1 MLSSSSSSITT
12 KKNHLSTEYSPEL
25 NMISTDDPSPSDLS
39 QWINTSTSLHPNFEF
54 FYPNTWKLD
63 MASSSAS
70 LKIISP
76 TQISPWLNQQDE
88 NEDEC
93 LMDQIR
99 VDFTLDKHSHEEI
112 HRETFSK
119 LMTSYA
125 ISEYCE
131 IEMLNDFQIKSNGDS
146 TTTSTAT
153 SSATSSATTT
163 TTATTTTSHE
173 GNELLDTNS
182 EQVQFIAK
190 HSLVQYLSYG
200 RIHMTRHHVVTV
212 SALQPNMSEHS
223 FYIFS
228 YLTET
233 GCEKNFSV
241 FEKFLRNFKFPQ
253 EGTSTFL
260 YELSTEY
267 GPSILLHVPFPYQ
280 VSQKREG
287 SLTIYTP
294 QHVKY
299 SSNFATSLSSV
310 PRQMHFD
317 FQYVKSNGEMNVQEL
332 ATENFNSLT
341 QQIENMSQL
350 DQKPHRVKILQP
362 VTLEHVQ
369 QQTSHVFSYEHDSG
383 EDEKKFVEKH
393 FTLLSNGDFLASSFA
408 NSITQDIQPPE
419 LLVFRKML
427 ETFVLSQFDQQV
439 ILDQQLSEFNVAIYG
454 ENGVGKSTLISL
466 YLYGCQQQQ
475 QQQHDGELNNL
486 SNTNNNNNTN
496 NGIVRD
502 HTTTTTTTTTEEQ
515 TFRKYVPKSDSH
527 SAFVLNILDTCG
539 SDEFEKGGQFEKA
552 TRADAVILVC
562 AADQPSSIE
571 KLETIISRIERLK
584 KRKVSEIPSL
594 IVFNKVDMENAAA
607 KSEEAKKLA
616 DQFGITFIE
625 CTIKKLSKV
634 IDIFEGALIAELHS
648 KQYVIN
654 RMQSD
659 QQLLSEDVENFQSL
673 IIQNQMEE
681 IESLISTGSAPSM
694 ASEYLNLPIIFYA
707 ADSGVDENILKRL
720 IEYNEQCEKFN
731 LKNFTTKDGMNLA
744 LFAVSKG
751 NLKALKLLENYGITL
766 DTEPATVTLD
776 NLNILAHI
784 ISVLLSEPDND
795 IVSYLL
801 EKYEKTLSHFVNTP
815 FKDEENLTS
824 YPIHIAAKSGST
836 YAVKWLLNHGALQTI
851 NEKDAMGLTPLLFAV
866 AEGND
871 SLVELLLESG
881 AKISEEAQI
890 EFFKENCPEDKF
902 QTVVACLGKYGVK
915 VE

>member
-1 MLSSSSSSITT
+1 MLSS
-12 KKNHLSTEYSPEL
+12 KKT
-25 NMISTDDPSPSDLS
+25 MISSFTTSPPTRTTTLPDDPSPSDLS
-39 QWINTSTSLHPNFEF
+39 QWINTLASLHPNFEF

-63 MASSSAS
+63 MGSSSS
-70 LKIISP
+70 TLKIISP
-76 TQISPWLNQQDE
+76 TEISPWFNPQDE

-99 VDFTLDKHSHEEI
+99 VDFTLDKSSHEEI

-131 IEMLNDFQIKSNGDS
+131 IEMLKDFK
-146 TTTSTAT
+146 
-153 SSATSSATTT
+153 
-163 TTATTTTSHE
+163 
-173 GNELLDTNS
+173 ELNHHS
-182 EQVQFIAK
+182 QQQWIAK

-200 RIHMTRHHVVTV
+200 RIHMTRHHVITV
-212 SALQPNMSEHS
+212 SVPTSTNSTTTNS
-223 FYIFS
+223 SNSTTTNSSCCTFIFS

-233 GCEKNFSV
+233 GCEKNFPV
-241 FEKFLRNFKFPQ
+241 FKKFLRNFKFPQ
-253 EGTSTFL
+253 EGTSMFL

-267 GPSILLHVPFPYQ
+267 GYSILLQVPFPYQ

-287 SLTIYTP
+287 SLTVYTP
-294 QHVKY
+294 QHVKF
-299 SSNFATSLSSV
+299 SSNFSTSLSAV

-317 FQYVKSNGEMNVQEL
+317 FQYVKSNDEMNVQEL
-332 ATENFNSLT
+332 ASENFKSA
-341 QQIENMSQL
+341 QQIETIAPQI
-350 DQKPHRVKILQP
+350 DQKPHRVKILQELTP
-362 VTLEHVQ
+362 DERIPN
-369 QQTSHVFSYEHDSG
+369 SFVFSYEHDTG
-383 EDEKKFVEKH
+383 DDEKKFVEKH
-393 FTLLSNGDFLASSFA
+393 FILLSNGDFLASSFA
-408 NSITQDIQPPE
+408 NSINMDHQQSE
-419 LLVFRKML
+419 LQVFRRMLESHLLVDKSERRKYASRI
-427 ETFVLSQFDQQV
+427 VNSLSSTQQI

-466 YLYGCQQQQ
+466 YLYGENQ
-475 QQQHDGELNNL
+475 ESLV
-486 SNTNNNNNTN
+486 N
-496 NGIVRD
+496 NG
-502 HTTTTTTTTTEEQ
+502 TSNTEEQ
-515 TFRKYVPKSDSH
+515 TFRKYVPKSESH

-539 SDEFEKGGQFEKA
+539 NIEFEKGGQFEKA

-562 AADQPSSIE
+562 SADQPSSIE
-571 KLETIISRIERLK
+571 KLTTIISRIEKLK

-594 IVFNKVDMENAAA
+594 IVFNKVDMENASA

-625 CTIKKLSKV
+625 CTTKKLSKV
-634 IDIFEGALIAELHS
+634 VDIFEGALIAELHS

-673 IIQNQMEE
+673 IIQNQIEE
-681 IESLISTGSAPSM
+681 IESLISSGSAPSI
-694 ASEYLNLPIIFYA
+694 ASEYMNLPIIFYA
-707 ADSGVDENILKRL
+707 ADSGVDENILKLL
-720 IEYNEQCEKFN
+720 IEYNDQCEKFK

-744 LFAVSKG
+744 LYAVSKG
-751 NLKALKLLENYGITL
+751 NLRALKLLETYGITL
-766 DTEPATVTLD
+766 DMEPAGAFD
-776 NLNILAHI
+776 NLNVLGHI
-784 ISVLLSEPDND
+784 ITVLLSEPDND

-815 FKDEENLTS
+815 FKDEENLTC

-871 SLVELLLESG
+871 SLMELLLESG
-881 AKISEEAQI
+881 AKLSEEAQI
-890 EFFKENCPEDKF
+890 EFLKENCPKDKLPAVSF
-902 QTVVACLGKYGVK
+902 VLGKYGVK
-915 VE
+915 V